1 MEARLSPWE
10 KSKQQ
15 QTKLAE
21 LGVDDKYIRL
31 LVNDFYTKIRT
42 DPVIGKIF
50 NDIIQDNWDKHLIRM
65 QDFWSSLILNSKR
78 YRGNPMEM
86 HKKIPAIDPKHFP
99 IWLRYFQETL
109 DETSDSPE
117 VIEFFMTRAERIAT
131 NFQLSLFGLNGE
143 ST

>member
-86 HKKIPAIDPKHFP
+86 HILNIFLYGFAIFRKRLMKLVNRPKS
-99 IWLRYFQETL
+99 L
-109 DETSDSPE
+109 
-117 VIEFFMTRAERIAT
+117 
-131 NFQLSLFGLNGE
+131 NFL
-143 ST
+143 